1 MSSTTIFQYALSDR
15 SFGAVDPTTLG
26 GIRSG
31 LLNWIWDED
40 GTTAVEYAVMVAM
53 IAVACVTAVNLMSSA
68 ARDSFQ
74 SSAES
79 IGQ

>member
-1 MSSTTIFQYALSDR
+1 MSSTTVFQSECI
-15 SFGAVDPTTLG
+15 SPI
-26 GIRSG
+26 IRSIAPQSFRRFRSG
-31 LLNWIWDED
+31 FANWLRDED

-74 SSAES
+74 NSAVA
-79 IGQ
+79 IGE